1 LIKTLQV
8 TLLCAFLAVLYA
20 CALPLLA
27 LMKPL
32 EAGTPAPAFTLPDVD
47 GKAVALSDFEGR
59 PVLLNFWIPT

>member
-20 CALPLLA
+20 CALPFLA

-32 EAGTPAPAFTLPDVD
+32 EAGTPAPAFTLPSAS
-47 GKAVALSDFEGR
+47 GEAVAISDFEGR
-59 PVLLNFWIPT
+59 PILLNFWTTT